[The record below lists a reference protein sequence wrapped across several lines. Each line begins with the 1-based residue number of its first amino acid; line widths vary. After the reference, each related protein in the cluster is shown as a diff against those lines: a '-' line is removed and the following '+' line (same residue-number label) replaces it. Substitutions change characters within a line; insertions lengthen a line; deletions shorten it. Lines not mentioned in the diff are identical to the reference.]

1 MEAMS
6 KMGPISKVMEMIP
19 GMSQLKLPKDAL
31 QVQESKL
38 KKWRICMDSF
48 TKEELETP
56 DELLDGE
63 RIQRISKGSGIQ
75 TSEIRDLI
83 KQYRTVK
90 KMMKMMK
97 GKDPSKMMKKLKLP
111 GM

>member
-1 MEAMS
+1 MK

-31 QVQESKL
+31 QVQEGKL
-38 KKWRICMDSF
+38 KKWRTAMDSMN
-48 TKEELETP
+48 KNELERP
-56 DELLDGE
+56 DEVMDGE

-75 TSEIRDLI
+75 ASEIREML
-83 KQYRTVK
+83 KQYKTVK

-97 GKDPSKMMKKLKLP
+97 GSPDKMMKKLKLP